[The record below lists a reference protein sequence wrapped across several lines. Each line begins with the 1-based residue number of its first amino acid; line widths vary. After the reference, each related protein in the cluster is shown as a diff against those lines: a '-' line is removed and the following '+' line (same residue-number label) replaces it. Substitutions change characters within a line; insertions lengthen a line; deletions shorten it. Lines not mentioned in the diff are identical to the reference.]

1 VSAGQQFSVLINV
14 DPNNA
19 IAGAQFSLSFD
30 PSLVNV
36 IGVTE
41 GNLLKQGGANTY
53 FMAGEINNAAGAISG
68 VAGAIITPGQTVS
81 SSGTFATITFAA
93 GTAQGTCPLNLS
105 NVIVGDISGHSVT
118 ANIINGQVVNGQ
130 ASNGQAS
137 TNRPPMLSPI
147 GSKSVNP
154 GALLIFTISG
164 SDPDGDRLTYSASNL
179 PVGATFNA
187 SARMFSWTPTSN
199 QVGTYRNV
207 HFQVS
212 DGSLT
217 ASGDISITVNGAPG
231 ANRQPMLNPI
241 GGKSVNPGALLTFTV
256 SATDPDG
263 DPLAY
268 SASNLPAGATFN
280 ASARTFSWTPTSSQ
294 AGTYPSV
301 HFQVSDGSLTASED
315 ITIMVSAIS
324 PVDQAPSV
332 NAIGNRSV
340 TVGQLLQFDV
350 SATDPNGDKL
360 SYSASNLPS
369 GATFDPS
376 TRTFSW
382 TPTSG
387 QVGTYSNVRFQ
398 ASDGSLASWEDVTI
412 TVSGPASGANRPPV
426 LSAVGSKSVGS
437 GALLIFTISGSDP
450 DGDRLNYSA
459 SNLPAGAMFNA
470 AARLFSW
477 TPTSRQVGPYPGIH
491 FEVFDGSLVDS
502 QDITITVTAPVSGPG
517 AG

>member
-1 VSAGQQFSVLINV
+1 
-14 DPNNA
+14 
-19 IAGAQFSLSFD
+19 
-30 PSLVNV
+30 
-36 IGVTE
+36 
-41 GNLLKQGGANTY
+41 
-53 FMAGEINNAAGAISG
+53 
-68 VAGAIITPGQTVS
+68 
-81 SSGTFATITFAA
+81 
-93 GTAQGTCPLNLS
+93 
-105 NVIVGDISGHSVT
+105 
-118 ANIINGQVVNGQ
+118 
-130 ASNGQAS
+130 
-137 TNRPPMLSPI
+137 
-147 GSKSVNP
+147 
-154 GALLIFTISG
+154 
-164 SDPDGDRLTYSASNL
+164 
-179 PVGATFNA
+179 
-187 SARMFSWTPTSN
+187 
-199 QVGTYRNV
+199 
-207 HFQVS
+207 
-212 DGSLT
+212 
-217 ASGDISITVNGAPG
+217 
-231 ANRQPMLNPI
+231 
-241 GGKSVNPGALLTFTV
+241 
-256 SATDPDG
+256 
-263 DPLAY
+263 
-268 SASNLPAGATFN
+268 
-280 ASARTFSWTPTSSQ
+280 
-294 AGTYPSV
+294 
-301 HFQVSDGSLTASED
+301 
-315 ITIMVSAIS
+315 
-324 PVDQAPSV
+324 
-332 NAIGNRSV
+332 V

-398 ASDGSLASWEDVTI
+398 ASDGSLTSWEDVTI